1 MKFGIQSRSSS
12 SIIIVIF
19 EIVHLPDFKN
29 VARKGGGQKNKKV
42 NKKYV
47 NYMGGFQIPPNI
59 YYGTFCETTGLNPQ
73 TKQLTE

>member
-29 VARKGGGQKNKKV
+29 VARKCGGKKNKKA

-47 NYMGGFQIPPNI
+47 NYMGGF
-59 YYGTFCETTGLNPQ
+59 
-73 TKQLTE
+73 